1 MKRERERER
10 GGNDVIDQRRVA
22 ISDGDDACSAYR
34 LLLLVL
40 VLVLLN

>member
-1 MKRERERER
+1 MKRERKRG

>member
-1 MKRERERER
+1 MKRERK
-10 GGNDVIDQRRVA
+10 GGGGENDVIDQRRVA

-40 VLVLLN
+40 VLLN